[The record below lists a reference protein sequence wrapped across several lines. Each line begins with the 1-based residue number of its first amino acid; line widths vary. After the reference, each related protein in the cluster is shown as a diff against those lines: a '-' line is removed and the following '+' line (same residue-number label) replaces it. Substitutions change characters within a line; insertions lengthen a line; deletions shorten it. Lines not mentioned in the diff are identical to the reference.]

1 LRSRLNRH
9 RIAAV
14 AATIVLAGVL
24 AGCETQSFFD
34 PSEMGRY
41 PKTPLIVP
49 ILDNLDTGYSEVAD
63 ERFAR
68 ATTVRPADLVA
79 EDTDYS
85 ISPNDVLQIS
95 LTDLVVPG
103 QETYKTQR
111 VSQSGNISLPYVGQ
125 VKASGLTEA
134 QLEEAIAQ
142 AYRDKNIVQNMQV
155 SVTTVE
161 ARGRTFSILGAVTQ
175 PGQYAILQS
184 DFRVLDALVIA
195 RDVNNPQGVENLY
208 IIRRLNQEPGSEVVQ
223 PRRPTTRPAPDV
235 LTPGARSHG
244 RAGAPH
250 ADASQDHAAK
260 VAWLKTEEQP
270 PPTAPPATQPGEGRI
285 IIIEG
290 KPVTV
295 GEQPGAAP
303 AQPTEPGAVAPMP
316 PQDQGATQPFE
327 FNEPQEPS
335 DVRVIHVPLDAL
347 KRGELRYN
355 AVIRPNDL
363 LVVADPVIGEYYM
376 GGHVQRTGVY
386 SLSARKITLKQAVI
400 SAGML
405 DQLAM
410 PYRTMIVR
418 RIGNREIFARVDLAK
433 IFNGEEPDV
442 YLKPYDEVMVGTN
455 ALAPFLAAVRNGF
468 RITYGFGFLYD
479 RNYAPV
485 NNR

>member
-1 LRSRLNRH
+1 MRSRLNRH

-14 AATIVLAGVL
+14 AALTVLAGVL

-34 PSEMGRY
+34 PSEMGKY

-79 EDTDYS
+79 EDVDYT
-85 ISPNDVLQIS
+85 ISPNDVLQIELS
-95 LTDLVVPG
+95 DLVVPG
-103 QETYKTQR
+103 QSTYKTQR
-111 VSQSGNISLPYVGQ
+111 VSQSGFISLPYVGQ
-125 VKASGLTEA
+125 VKTAGLTEA

-142 AYRDKNIVQNMQV
+142 AYRDKNIVQQMQV

-161 ARGRTFSILGAVTQ
+161 ARGRTFSILGAVNQ

-208 IIRRLNQEPGSEVVQ
+208 IIRKVSQEPGSDLIQ
-223 PRRPTTRPAPDV
+223 PQRRPTTRPAPDV
-235 LTPGARSHG
+235 LTPGARSNG
-244 RAGAPH
+244 RKGAPH
-250 ADASQDHAAK
+250 ADASDEHAKK
-260 VAWLKTEEQP
+260 VAWLKTQER
-270 PPTAPPATQPGEGRI
+270 PATQPGGEGRI
-285 IIIEG
+285 IVIEG

-295 GEQPGAAP
+295 GEQPGAP
-303 AQPTEPGAVAPMP
+303 PVEPGAVAPIP
-316 PQDQGATQPFE
+316 PPDQGATQPFE

-335 DVRVIHVPLDAL
+335 DVRVIHIPLDAL

-418 RIGNREIFARVDLAK
+418 RIGNREIFARVDLGK

-455 ALAPFLAAVRNGF
+455 ALAPFIAAIRNGF

-479 RNYAPV
+479 RNYAPE
-485 NNR
+485 NNQ